1 MATSE
6 SEGRLFLQNESIRI
20 DSHNESIANWNAL
33 VAKPAEWIA
42 ALLFFLSAVTTH
54 SPTLRHV
61 LCVAKPAEWIAA
73 LLFFLSLV
81 ASLRITN
88 RSFKHAA
95 PLVSGI
101 KSQLLAP
108 ISWKRS
114 NQISEYKRGL
124 SVAGRWLDV
133 AGCSRLSNVG
143 VKTLATAC
151 THLQHLDLSSTPVN
165 HHRCVLTPGCTHLQ
179 HLDLSST
186 PANHH
191 RCALTHLQH
200 LDLSNTP
207 ANHRR

>member
-1 MATSE
+1 MTDHTVHQLVLNCT
-6 SEGRLFLQNESIRI
+6 RLQSLSVAACPLLT
-20 DSHNESIANWNAL
+20 DNAL
-33 VAKPAEWIA
+33 LHIA
-42 ALLFFLSAVTTH
+42 TH

-61 LCVAKPAEWIAA
+61 LCVAKPPERIAAELLFFLSSVTTLAPTLRHVLCVAKSPERIAA

-108 ISWKRS
+108 RSWKRS

-124 SVAGRWLDV
+124 SIAGRWLDV

-165 HHRCVLTPGCTHLQ
+165 HHRCALTP
-179 HLDLSST
+179 
-186 PANHH
+186 
-191 RCALTHLQH
+191 ALTCSTSTSAAHLPII
-200 LDLSNTP
+200 TGVP
-207 ANHRR
+207 

>member
-33 VAKPAEWIA
+33 
-42 ALLFFLSAVTTH
+42 
-54 SPTLRHV
+54 
-61 LCVAKPAEWIAA
+61 VAKPAEWIAA